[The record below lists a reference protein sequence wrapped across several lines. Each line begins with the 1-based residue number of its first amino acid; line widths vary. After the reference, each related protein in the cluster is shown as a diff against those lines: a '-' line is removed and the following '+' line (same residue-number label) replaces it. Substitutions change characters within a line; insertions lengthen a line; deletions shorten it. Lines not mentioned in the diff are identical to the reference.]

1 MADRQV
7 KISVRNFVEFMLRSG
22 DIDNRR
28 HVGSENAMAEGGR
41 IHRMIQ
47 RRMGSEYEA
56 EVFLKYEE
64 ETPKYKL
71 IIDGRADGI
80 ITVQKPVA
88 GKIDVNSRIPK
99 SSEAYLNGS
108 ISPAEM
114 FVSETDGIQNRGAV
128 IKYVSHQ
135 HLEDHVTID
144 EIKGTY
150 RELEKIKKPEPVHLA
165 QAKVYAYIYGKKKE
179 LNHICVRMTY
189 CNMDTEE
196 LKYFM
201 EEYMLAELEEW
212 FLGLVEGYK
221 KWAQF
226 QIDWRE
232 KRQESIKKV
241 SFPYRYRKGQ
251 KELAA
256 SVYRTIYHKRKLFL
270 EAPTGVGKTL
280 STVFPS
286 VKALGEELGERIF
299 YLTAKTITRTA
310 AQQAFELLRQRG
322 LFFKTVVLTAKEK
335 VCFTEECNCNPVDC
349 PYAKGHFD
357 RINDA
362 IFELITCE
370 DSFDREAIEKYA
382 RKHQVCPFEL
392 ALDSSLFADGIIG
405 DYNYLFDPHVYLKRF
420 FAEGNTSKGIFL
432 VDETH
437 NLVERGR
444 DMYSAVLVK
453 EDFLELKKHVK
464 PYAVKM
470 EKQLEKC
477 NRELL
482 LLKRE
487 TERIK
492 QWDSIE
498 SFIIALNRLSTTI
511 SEYLENHDDSPVRDE
526 VLEFYFAVSHFLLM
540 YDGISD
546 DYVIYTQMNDDGNFS
561 LKLFCV
567 NPAKKL
573 QACMAKG
580 VSSILFSATLI
591 PVQYYKKLLGGTKE
605 DYEVYADSTFDSR
618 KRALLIGSDVT
629 SKYTRRNEEEYYR
642 IASYINNIVRQR
654 HGNYMI
660 FFPSYSMLEKIHEV
674 YQEFFNF
681 EEQAECI
688 LQKEFMTEEERENF
702 LQHFTGNLHLNIQER
717 IGLPIEIEE
726 RSLLGFCVMGGI
738 FSEGIDLKQ
747 DSLIGVIIVGT
758 GLPLVC
764 PEREI
769 LKNYFDEQAG
779 NGFDYA
785 YRYPGMNKVLQA
797 AGRVIRTD
805 EDIGIVALLDE
816 RFLQNSY
823 TRLFPREW
831 KEYQIVQEKTVG
843 RQVEKFWNE
852 WL

>member
-1 MADRQV
+1 MADRQI

-22 DIDNRR
+22 DIDNRK
-28 HVGSENAMAEGGR
+28 HVSSENAMVEGGR

-71 IIDGRADGI
+71 VIDGRADGI
-80 ITVQKPVA
+80 ITLQKPVLT
-88 GKIDVNSRIPK
+88 GIGTRDGILRLPGYDL
-99 SSEAYLNGS
+99 SERAELNGNNGVEQEYENFVND
-108 ISPAEM
+108 ISRQRQE
-114 FVSETDGIQNRGAV
+114 E
-128 IKYVSHQ
+128 
-135 HLEDHVTID
+135 HVTID

-150 RELEKIKKPEPVHLA
+150 RDLEKLKKPEPVHLA
-165 QAKVYAYIYGKKKE
+165 QAKVYAYIYGKKKALE
-179 LNHICVRMTY
+179 TICVRMTY

-196 LKYFM
+196 LKYFI
-201 EEYMLAELEEW
+201 EEYTLAELEEW
-212 FLGLVEGYK
+212 FLNLVAEYK
-221 KWAQF
+221 KWAEF
-226 QIDWRE
+226 QIDWRV
-232 KRQESIKKV
+232 KRQESIKKL
-241 SFPYRYRKGQ
+241 SFPYMYRKGQ

-310 AQQAFELLRQRG
+310 ADQAFDLLREKG
-322 LFFKTVVLTAKEK
+322 LAFKTVILTAKEK
-335 VCFTEECNCNPVDC
+335 VCFEEECNCNPVDC

-362 IFELITCE
+362 VFELITCE
-370 DSFDREAIEKYA
+370 DRFSREIIEEYA
-382 RKHQVCPFEL
+382 KKHKVCPFEL
-392 ALDSSLFADGIIG
+392 ALDVSLFADGIIG

-420 FAEGNTSKGIFL
+420 FGEGNNSKGIFL

-437 NLVERGR
+437 NLVDRGR
-444 DMYSAVLVK
+444 DMYSAILKK
-453 EDFLELKKHVK
+453 EDFLKLKKHIK
-464 PYAVKM
+464 PYSVKM

-487 TERIK
+487 TERVR
-492 QWDSIE
+492 QWESIE
-498 SFIIALNRLSTTI
+498 SFIMALNRLSTTV
-511 SEYLENHDDSPVRDE
+511 SEYLENHDDSPVRDK
-526 VLEFYFAVSHFLLM
+526 VLDFYFEISHFLLM
-540 YDGISD
+540 YDGMSD
-546 DYVIYTQMNDDGNFS
+546 DYVIYTQMEDDEGFV

-573 QACMAKG
+573 RACMEKG

-591 PVQYYKKLLGGTKE
+591 PVQYYKRLLGGTKE
-605 DYEVYADSTFDSR
+605 DYEVYADSTFDTR
-618 KRALLIGSDVT
+618 KRALLIGNDVT
-629 SKYTRRNEEEYYR
+629 SKYTRRNEEEYIR
-642 IASYINNIVRQR
+642 IASYINNIVKERQ
-654 HGNYMI
+654 GNYMI
-660 FFPSYSMLEKIHEV
+660 FFPSYSMMEKIYEI
-674 YQEFFNF
+674 YQKNFNI
-681 EEQAECI
+681 EAQAECL
-688 LQKEFMTEEERENF
+688 LQKDFMTEEERESF
-702 LQHFTGNLHLNIQER
+702 LKHFMGNQHLNLQEQ
-717 IGLPIEIEE
+717 IGMPVEMEE
-726 RSLLGFCVMGGI
+726 QTLLGFCVLGGI

-747 DSLIGVIIVGT
+747 DSLIGAIIVGT

-769 LKNYFDEQAG
+769 LKNYFDNEEG

-797 AGRVIRTD
+797 AGRVIRTND
-805 EDIGIVALLDE
+805 DIGIVALLDE

-831 KEYQIVQEKTVG
+831 NEYKIVQESTVG
-843 RQVEKFWNE
+843 KDVEKFWNE

>member
-1 MADRQV
+1 MAERQI

-22 DIDNRR
+22 DIDNRK
-28 HVGSENAMAEGGR
+28 HVSSENAMIEGGR

-80 ITVQKPVA
+80 ITTSTQ
-88 GKIDVNSRIPK
+88 I
-99 SSEAYLNGS
+99 
-108 ISPAEM
+108 
-114 FVSETDGIQNRGAV
+114 
-128 IKYVSHQ
+128 
-135 HLEDHVTID
+135 TID

-150 RELEKIKKPEPVHLA
+150 RELERIKKPEPVHLA
-165 QAKVYAYIYGKKKE
+165 QAKVYAYIYGKRNG
-179 LNHICVRMTY
+179 LQTICVRMTY

-196 LKYFM
+196 LKYFT
-201 EEYMLAELEEW
+201 EEYTLGELKEW
-212 FLGLVEGYK
+212 FEELVAGYK
-221 KWAQF
+221 KWAEF
-226 QIDWRE
+226 QIDWRQ
-232 KRQESIKKV
+232 KRQDSIKKV
-241 SFPYRYRKGQ
+241 CFPYMYRKGQ

-256 SVYRTIYHKRKLFL
+256 GVYRTIYHGRKLFL

-280 STVFPS
+280 STVFPA

-310 AQQAFELLRQRG
+310 ANQGFELLRQKG
-322 LFFKTVVLTAKEK
+322 LAFKTVVLTAKEK
-335 VCFTEECNCNPVDC
+335 ICFMEECECNPVAC

-357 RINDA
+357 RINEA
-362 IFELITCE
+362 VFELITHE
-370 DSFDREAIEKYA
+370 DCFDREIIEKYA
-382 RKHQVCPFEL
+382 RNHQVCPFEL
-392 ALDSSLFADGIIG
+392 ALDCSLFADGIIG

-420 FAEGNTSKGIFL
+420 FAEGNQSRGIFL
-432 VDETH
+432 VDEAH
-437 NLVERGR
+437 NLVDRGR

-453 EDFLELKKHVK
+453 EDFLALKKHMK
-464 PYAVKM
+464 PYSAKM

-487 TERIK
+487 TENVR

-498 SFIIALNRLSTTI
+498 AFILALNRLSNTM
-511 SEYLENHDDSPVRDE
+511 SEYLENHDDSPVRE
-526 VLEFYFAVSHFLLM
+526 KVLEFYFEISHFLLM

-546 DYVIYTQMNDDGNFS
+546 DYVMYTQLGDGGEFF

-573 QACMAKG
+573 KACMEKG

-591 PVQYYKKLLGGTKE
+591 PVQYYKKLLGGTGE
-605 DYEVYADSTFDSR
+605 DYEIYADSTFDSA
-618 KRALLIGSDVT
+618 KRALMIGNDVT
-629 SKYTRRNEEEYYR
+629 SKYTRRNEEEYFR
-642 IASYINNIVRQR
+642 IASYIKNIVSERQ
-654 HGNYMI
+654 GNYMV
-660 FFPSYSMLEKIHEV
+660 FFPSYFMMEKIYKI
-674 YQEFFNF
+674 YQESFNLY
-681 EEQAECI
+681 EDAECI
-688 LQKEFMTEEERENF
+688 LQKDFMSEEEREDF
-702 LQHFTGNLHLNIQER
+702 LKHFTGNVHLDIQEQ
-717 IGLPIEIEE
+717 IEMPVEVEE
-726 RSLLGFCVMGGI
+726 KSLVGFCVLGGI

-747 DSLIGVIIVGT
+747 DSLIGAIIVGT

-769 LKNYFDEQAG
+769 LKNYFDNQEG

-797 AGRVIRTD
+797 AGRVIRTN

-831 KEYQIVQEKTVG
+831 KEYKIVQESTVG
-843 RQVEKFWNE
+843 KQIEKFWNE

>member
-1 MADRQV
+1 MAERQI

-41 IHRMIQ
+41 IHRMLQ
-47 RRMGSEYEA
+47 KRMGSEYAA

-64 ETPKYKL
+64 NTPKYKL

-80 ITVQKPVA
+80 ITVQKPETIAMAVV
-88 GKIDVNSRIPK
+88 GELPT
-99 SSEAYLNGS
+99 E
-108 ISPAEM
+108 SPQVT
-114 FVSETDGIQNRGAV
+114 VSE
-128 IKYVSHQ
+128 
-135 HLEDHVTID
+135 HVTID

-150 RELEKIKKPEPVHLA
+150 RELERIKKPEVVHLA
-165 QAKVYAYIYGKKKE
+165 QAKVYACIYGKQKN
-179 LNHICVRMTY
+179 LNSICVRMTY

-196 LKYFM
+196 VKYFI
-201 EEYMLAELEEW
+201 EEYTIEELEAW
-212 FLGLVEGYK
+212 FLELVEGYK

-226 QIDWRE
+226 QIEWRE

-241 SFPYRYRKGQ
+241 NFPYPYRKGQ

-280 STVFPS
+280 STVFPA

-299 YLTAKTITRTA
+299 YLTAKTITRTVA
-310 AQQAFELLRQRG
+310 GQAFELLRQKG
-322 LFFKTVVLTAKEK
+322 LVFKTVELTAKEK
-335 VCFTEECNCNPVDC
+335 ICFMEESNCNPVYC

-362 IFELITCE
+362 MFELITTE
-370 DSFDREAIEKYA
+370 DVFDREHMEVYA

-392 ALDSSLFADGIIG
+392 ALDCSLFADGIIG

-420 FAEGNTSKGIFL
+420 FADGNQSRGIFL
-432 VDETH
+432 VDEVH
-437 NLVERGR
+437 NLVDRGR
-444 DMYSAVLVK
+444 DMYSANLIK
-453 EDFLELKKHVK
+453 EDFLELKKVVK
-464 PYAVKM
+464 PYSVKM

-487 TERIK
+487 TIKVK
-492 QWDSIE
+492 QWESIE
-498 SFIIALNRLSTTI
+498 SFVLALNRLSSTI
-511 SEYLENHDDSPVRDE
+511 SEYLENHDDSPVRDTI
-526 VLEFYFAVSHFLLM
+526 LEFYFEISHFLLM

-546 DYVIYTQMNDDGNFS
+546 DYVIYTQMEDNQDFL

-573 QACMAKG
+573 QECMAKG

-591 PVQYYKKLLGGTKE
+591 PVQYYKKLLGGTEE
-605 DYEVYADSTFDSR
+605 DYEVYADSAFDTR

-629 SKYTRRNEEEYYR
+629 SKFTRRNEEEYRR
-642 IASYINNIVRQR
+642 IAAYIHNVVRQR
-654 HGNYMI
+654 QGNYMI
-660 FFPSYSMLEKIHEV
+660 FLPSYSMMEQIARR
-674 YQEFFNF
+674 YQTYFNM
-681 EEQAECI
+681 EETSDCLI
-688 LQKEFMTEEERENF
+688 QKEFMTEEERENF
-702 LQHFTGNLHLNIQER
+702 LKRFTGNPHLNIQER
-717 IGLPIEIEE
+717 INIPIEMEE
-726 RSLLGFCVMGGI
+726 KSLLGFCVMGGI

-769 LKNYFDEQAG
+769 LKNYFDGQDG
-779 NGFDYA
+779 KGFDYA

-797 AGRVIRTD
+797 AGRVIRTS

-816 RFLQNSY
+816 RFLQSSY
-823 TRLFPREW
+823 GRLFPREW
-831 KEYQIVQEKTVG
+831 KEYTIVQEDTIG
-843 RQVEKFWNE
+843 HEVEKFWNE

>member
-1 MADRQV
+1 MAEKEI

-28 HVGSENAMAEGGR
+28 RVSSENAMVEGGR

-56 EVFLKYEE
+56 EVFLKYTE
-64 ETPKYKL
+64 ETLKFRL

-80 ITVQKPVA
+80 IT
-88 GKIDVNSRIPK
+88 
-99 SSEAYLNGS
+99 
-108 ISPAEM
+108 
-114 FVSETDGIQNRGAV
+114 T
-128 IKYVSHQ
+128 
-135 HLEDHVTID
+135 DHVTID

-150 RELEKIKKPEPVHLA
+150 RDLEKIKEPEPVHLA
-165 QAKVYAYIYGKKKE
+165 QAKVYAYIYGKQKFLE
-179 LNHICVRMTY
+179 HICVRMTY

-196 LKYFM
+196 VKYFI
-201 EEYMLAELEEW
+201 EEYTLEELETW
-212 FLGLVEGYK
+212 FKELVEGYK
-221 KWAQF
+221 KWAEF
-226 QIDWRE
+226 QIEWRE
-232 KRQESIKKV
+232 KRQESIKKIV
-241 SFPYRYRKGQ
+241 FPYPYRKGQ
-251 KELAA
+251 KELA
-256 SVYRTIYHKRKLFL
+256 SGVYRTIYHKRKLFL

-286 VKALGEELGERIF
+286 VKAIGEELGERIF

-310 AQQAFELLRQRG
+310 AMQAFEVLRKQK
-322 LFFKTVVLTAKEK
+322 LAFKTVIITAKEK
-335 VCFTEECNCNPVDC
+335 ACFMEECACNPGNC

-362 IFELITCE
+362 IFDIITHE
-370 DSFDREAIEKYA
+370 DNFDREIIEEYA
-382 RKHQVCPFEL
+382 RKHQVCPFEF
-392 ALDSSLFADGIIG
+392 ALDCSLFADGIIG

-420 FAEGNTSKGIFL
+420 FGEGNQSKGIFL

-453 EDFLELKKHVK
+453 EDFLSLKKTIS
-464 PYAVKM
+464 PYFQKM
-470 EKQLEKC
+470 EKRLEKC

-487 TERIK
+487 TEGIK
-492 QWDSIE
+492 KWDSIE
-498 SFIIALNRLSTTI
+498 SFIMALNRLSETM

-526 VLEFYFAVSHFLLM
+526 VLEFYFEISHFLLM
-540 YDGISD
+540 YDGMSD
-546 DYVIYTQMNDDGNFS
+546 DYVIYTQLGDEGEFV

-567 NPAKKL
+567 NPSKKL
-573 QACMAKG
+573 QACMERG

-591 PVQYYKKLLGGTKE
+591 PVQYYKKLLGGTQE
-605 DYEVYADSTFDSR
+605 DYEIYADSSFDTA

-629 SKYTRRNEEEYYR
+629 SKYTRRNEEEYLK
-642 IASYINNIVRQR
+642 IASYINNIVRER
-654 HGNYMI
+654 HGNYMV
-660 FFPSYSMLEKIHEV
+660 FFPSYSMMETIYGV
-674 YQEFFNF
+674 YQKYFNPF
-681 EEQAECI
+681 EEVECI
-688 LQKEFMTEEERENF
+688 LQKEYMSEEEREGF
-702 LQHFTGNLHLNIQER
+702 LQHFMGNQNLDIQEK
-717 IGLPIEIEE
+717 IMLPIEIENK
-726 RSLLGFCVMGGI
+726 SLLGFCVMGGI

-769 LKNYFDEQAG
+769 LKNYFDEHEG

-785 YRYPGMNKVLQA
+785 YRYHGMNKVLQA
-797 AGRVIRTD
+797 AGRVIRTE

-816 RFLQNSY
+816 RFLQNNY

-831 KEYQIVQEKTVG
+831 SDYETVQETTVG
-843 RQVEKFWNE
+843 KKVEKFWNE

>member
-1 MADRQV
+1 MAEKQV
-7 KISVRNFVEFMLRSG
+7 RISVRNFVEFMLRSG

-28 HVGSENAMAEGGR
+28 RVSSENAMVEGGR

-64 ETPKYKL
+64 ETPDYTL

-80 ITVQKPVA
+80 ITIQKPAIVA
-88 GKIDVNSRIPK
+88 GEFSMDV
-99 SSEAYLNGS
+99 
-108 ISPAEM
+108 PALMQDYMVE
-114 FVSETDGIQNRGAV
+114 EQ
-128 IKYVSHQ
+128 
-135 HLEDHVTID
+135 VTID

-150 RELEKIKKPEPVHLA
+150 RELDKIKEPEQVHLA
-165 QAKVYAYIYGKKKE
+165 QAKVYAYIYGKQKE
-179 LNHICVRMTY
+179 LPNICVRMTY

-196 LKYFM
+196 IKYFI
-201 EEYMLAELEEW
+201 EEYSFRELEAW
-212 FLGLVEGYK
+212 FKDLVEGYK

-232 KRQESIKKV
+232 KRQESIKKIV
-241 SFPYRYRKGQ
+241 FPYAYRQGQ

-286 VKALGEELGERIF
+286 IKAIGEELGERIF

-310 AQQAFELLRQRG
+310 AMQAFEVLRAQR
-322 LFFKTVVLTAKEK
+322 LAFKTVILTAKEK
-335 VCFTEECNCNPVDC
+335 SCFMEECDCNPANC

-362 IFELITCE
+362 IFDIITKE
-370 DSFDREAIEKYA
+370 DNFDRETIERYA
-382 RKHQVCPFEL
+382 KKHQVCPFEY
-392 ALDSSLFADGIIG
+392 ALDCSLFSDAVIG

-420 FAEGNTSKGIFL
+420 FAEGNQSNGIFL

-453 EDFLELKKHVK
+453 EDFLVLKKTIK
-464 PYAVKM
+464 PYHQKM
-470 EKQLEKC
+470 EKRLEKC

-482 LLKRE
+482 ILKRE
-487 TERIK
+487 TEGVK
-492 QWDSIE
+492 KWDSIE
-498 SFIIALNRLSTTI
+498 PFILALNRLSETM

-526 VLEFYFAVSHFLLM
+526 VLEFYFEISHFLLM

-546 DYVIYTQMNDDGNFS
+546 DYVMYTQMGDDGEFS
-561 LKLFCV
+561 IKLFCV

-591 PVQYYKKLLGGTKE
+591 PVQYYKKLLGGTAE
-605 DYEVYADSTFDSR
+605 DYEVYANSSFDTS

-629 SKYTRRNEEEYYR
+629 SKYTRRTEEEYR
-642 IASYINNIVRQR
+642 KIASYIHNIVKQR

-660 FFPSYSMLEKIHEV
+660 FFPSYSMMESIYGI
-674 YQEFFNF
+674 YQKYFNPF
-681 EEQAECI
+681 GEAECI
-688 LQKEFMTEEERENF
+688 LQKDYMTEEEREDF
-702 LQHFTGNLHLNIQER
+702 LRHFTGNEEKNGEQLLALTAREQIT
-717 IGLPIEIEE
+717 IPIETEE

-769 LKNYFDEQAG
+769 LKNYFDESEG

-797 AGRVIRTD
+797 AGRVIRTE
-805 EDIGIVALLDE
+805 EDIGVVALLDE

-823 TRLFPREW
+823 TKMFPREW
-831 KEYQIVQEKTVG
+831 VEYKIVQENSVG
-843 RQVEKFWNE
+843 REVEKFWNE

>member
-1 MADRQV
+1 MADRQI
-7 KISVRNFVEFMLRSG
+7 KISVRNFVEFMLRNG

-28 HVGSENAMAEGGR
+28 HVSSENAMAEGGR

-80 ITVQKPVA
+80 ITIQQPQLATVGTNPDAPAVVQPFLLQ
-88 GKIDVNSRIPK
+88 
-99 SSEAYLNGS
+99 E
-108 ISPAEM
+108 
-114 FVSETDGIQNRGAV
+114 
-128 IKYVSHQ
+128 
-135 HLEDHVTID
+135 HVTID

-165 QAKVYAYIYGKKKE
+165 QAKVYAYIYGKKKSLE
-179 LNHICVRMTY
+179 SICVRMTY

-196 LKYFM
+196 LKYFI
-201 EEYMLAELEEW
+201 EEYTLAELEEW
-212 FLGLVEGYK
+212 FLKLVEEYK
-221 KWAQF
+221 KWAEF

-241 SFPYRYRKGQ
+241 SFPYMYRKGQ
-251 KELAA
+251 KELAV

-286 VKALGEELGERIF
+286 VKALGEDLGERIF

-310 AQQAFELLRQRG
+310 AEQAFGLLRQKG
-322 LFFKTVVLTAKEK
+322 LVFKTVVLTAKEK
-335 VCFTEECNCNPVDC
+335 VCFMEECKCNPVDC

-357 RINDA
+357 RINEA

-370 DSFDREAIEKYA
+370 DCFSRETIESYA
-382 RKHQVCPFEL
+382 RKHQVCPFEF
-392 ALDSSLFADGIIG
+392 ALDCSLFADGIIG

-420 FAEGNTSKGIFL
+420 FGEGNTSKGIFL

-453 EDFLELKKHVK
+453 EDFLELKKIVK
-464 PYAVKM
+464 PYSGKM

-482 LLKRE
+482 LMKRE
-487 TERIK
+487 TERVR
-492 QWDSIE
+492 QWTSIE
-498 SFIIALNRLSTTI
+498 SFALALNRLSTTI
-511 SEYLENHDDSPVRDE
+511 SEYLENHDDSPVRDKI
-526 VLEFYFAVSHFLLM
+526 LEFYFEISHFLLM
-540 YDGISD
+540 YDGMSD
-546 DYVIYTQMNDDGNFS
+546 DYVMYTQMGDEGEFI

-573 QACMAKG
+573 KACMAKG

-591 PVQYYKKLLGGTKE
+591 PVQYYKKLLGGAEE
-605 DYEVYADSTFDSR
+605 DYEVYADSAFDSR

-642 IASYINNIVRQR
+642 IASYINNIVRERQ
-654 HGNYMI
+654 GNYMI
-660 FFPSYSMLEKIHEV
+660 FFPSYSMMEKIHKV
-674 YQEFFNF
+674 YQEYFNY
-681 EEQAECI
+681 EEQAECL
-688 LQKEFMTEEERENF
+688 LQKDFMTEEEREKF
-702 LQHFTGNLHLNIQER
+702 LQHFTGNQHLNMQEQ
-717 IGLPIEIEE
+717 ISLPIEIEE
-726 RSLLGFCVMGGI
+726 KSLLGFCVMGGI

-769 LKNYFDEQAG
+769 LKNYFDEEEG

-805 EDIGIVALLDE
+805 DDIGIVALLDE
-816 RFLQNSY
+816 RFLQSSY

-831 KEYQIVQEKTVG
+831 DEYKIVQESTVG
-843 RQVEKFWNE
+843 RYVEKFWNE

>member
-1 MADRQV
+1 MAEREV

-28 HVGSENAMAEGGR
+28 RVSSENAMVEGGR
-41 IHRMIQ
+41 IHRMLQ

-56 EVFLKYEE
+56 EVFLKYVE
-64 ETPKYKL
+64 ETPKYRL

-80 ITVQKPVA
+80 ITIQKPT
-88 GKIDVNSRIPK
+88 DMIPAF
-99 SSEAYLNGS
+99 SMEVPMVL
-108 ISPAEM
+108 
-114 FVSETDGIQNRGAV
+114 ETCSQ
-128 IKYVSHQ
+128 
-135 HLEDHVTID
+135 EEHVTID

-150 RELEKIKKPEPVHLA
+150 RDLDKVKAPEPVHLA
-165 QAKVYAYIYGKKKE
+165 QAKVYAYIYGTQKE
-179 LNHICVRMTY
+179 LKNICVRMTY

-196 LKYFM
+196 VKYFI
-201 EEYMLAELEEW
+201 EEYTLVELKKW
-212 FLGLVEGYK
+212 FQELVEGYK

-232 KRQESIKKV
+232 KRQESIKKIV
-241 SFPYRYRKGQ
+241 FPYPYRKGQ

-256 SVYRTIYHKRKLFL
+256 SVYRTIYHGRKLFL

-286 VKALGEELGERIF
+286 VKAIGEELGERIF

-310 AQQAFELLRQRG
+310 AMQAFEVLRKQK
-322 LFFKTVVLTAKEK
+322 LAFKTVIITAKEK
-335 VCFTEECNCNPVDC
+335 ACFMEECECNPVNC

-362 IFELITCE
+362 IFDIITNE
-370 DSFDREAIEKYA
+370 DNFDRETIEVYA
-382 RKHQVCPFEL
+382 RKHQVCPFEF
-392 ALDSSLFADGIIG
+392 ALDCSLFSDGIIG

-420 FAEGNTSKGIFL
+420 FAEGNQSRGIFL

-444 DMYSAVLVK
+444 DMYSAVLKK
-453 EDFLELKKHVK
+453 EDFLTLKKTIK
-464 PYAVKM
+464 PYFQKM
-470 EKQLEKC
+470 EKRLEKC

-487 TERIK
+487 TERTK

-498 SFIIALNRLSTTI
+498 SFVMALNRLSETM

-526 VLEFYFAVSHFLLM
+526 VLEFYFEVSHFLLM

-546 DYVIYTQMNDDGNFS
+546 DYVMYTQMDDNGEFI

-573 QACMAKG
+573 RACMAKG

-591 PVQYYKKLLGGTKE
+591 PVQYYKKLLGGTEE
-605 DYEVYADSTFDSR
+605 DYEVYADSSFDPA

-629 SKYTRRNEEEYYR
+629 SKYTRRNEEEYLK
-642 IASYINNIVRQR
+642 IASYINNIVKER

-660 FFPSYSMLEKIHEV
+660 FFPSYSMMETIYGV
-674 YQEFFNF
+674 YQQYFNSYND
-681 EEQAECI
+681 AECI
-688 LQKEFMTEEERENF
+688 LQKDYMSEEEREEF
-702 LQHFTGNLHLNIQER
+702 LQHFTGNQHLDIQEQ
-717 IGLPIEIEE
+717 IMFPIEIENK
-726 RSLLGFCVMGGI
+726 SLLGFCVMGGI

-769 LKNYFDEQAG
+769 LKSYFDEQEG

-797 AGRVIRTD
+797 AGRVIRTE
-805 EDIGIVALLDE
+805 EDIGVVALLDE

-823 TRLFPREW
+823 IRLFPREW
-831 KEYQIVQEKTVG
+831 NDFQIVNETIVG
-843 RQVEKFWNE
+843 KHVEKFWNE

>member
-1 MADRQV
+1 MAERQI
-7 KISVRNFVEFMLRSG
+7 KMSVRNFVEFMLRSG
-22 DIDNRR
+22 DIDNRK
-28 HVGSENAMAEGGR
+28 HVSSENAMAEGGR

-56 EVFLKYEE
+56 EMFLKYEE

-71 IIDGRADGI
+71 IIDGRADGV
-80 ITVQKPVA
+80 IT
-88 GKIDVNSRIPK
+88 
-99 SSEAYLNGS
+99 
-108 ISPAEM
+108 
-114 FVSETDGIQNRGAV
+114 RG
-128 IKYVSHQ
+128 
-135 HLEDHVTID
+135 EHVTID

-150 RELEKIKKPEPVHLA
+150 RELEKIKKPQPVHLA
-165 QAKVYAYIYGKKKE
+165 QAKVYAYIYGKNKTLE
-179 LNHICVRMTY
+179 NICVRMTY

-201 EEYMLAELEEW
+201 EEYTLTELEEW
-212 FLGLVEGYK
+212 FLELVEGYK

-232 KRQESIKKV
+232 KRQDSIKKV
-241 SFPYRYRKGQ
+241 KFPYHYRKGQ

-256 SVYRTIYHKRKLFL
+256 GVYRTIYHGRKLFL

-286 VKALGEELGERIF
+286 VKALGEELGDRIF
-299 YLTAKTITRTA
+299 YLTAKTITRTVA
-310 AQQAFELLRQRG
+310 GQAFNLLRKNG
-322 LFFKTVVLTAKEK
+322 LAFKTVMLTAKEK
-335 VCFTEECNCNPVDC
+335 ICFMEECNCNPVDC

-357 RINDA
+357 RINEA

-370 DSFDREAIEKYA
+370 DSFDREVIETYA
-382 RKHQVCPFEL
+382 GKHQVCPFEL
-392 ALDSSLFADGIIG
+392 SLDCSLFADGIIG

-420 FAEGNTSKGIFL
+420 FADGNQSRGIFL

-464 PYAVKM
+464 PYSVKM

-487 TERIK
+487 TVTVRE
-492 QWDSIE
+492 WDSIE
-498 SFIIALNRLSTTI
+498 SFVVALNRLSTTI
-511 SEYLENHDDSPVRDE
+511 SEYLENHDDSPVRDKM
-526 VLEFYFAVSHFLLM
+526 LEFYFEISHFLLM
-540 YDGISD
+540 YDSISD
-546 DYVIYTQMNDDGNFS
+546 DYVMYTQMGDEGKFI

-573 QACMAKG
+573 KECMEKG

-605 DYEVYADSTFDSR
+605 DYEVYADSAFDTR

-642 IASYINNIVRQR
+642 IASYIHNIVRERQ
-654 HGNYMI
+654 GNYMI
-660 FFPSYSMLEKIHEV
+660 FCPSYSMMEKIHEV
-674 YQEFFNF
+674 YRKYYNAFDDVK
-681 EEQAECI
+681 CI
-688 LQKEFMTEEERENF
+688 LQKDFMSEEEREEF
-702 LQHFTGNLHLNIQER
+702 LQHFTGNMHLDIQEQ
-717 IGLPIEIEE
+717 IALPIEIEE
-726 RSLLGFCVMGGI
+726 KTLLGFCVMGGI

-769 LKNYFDEQAG
+769 LKRYFDEQNG

-797 AGRVIRTD
+797 AGRVIRTE

-816 RFLQNSY
+816 RFLQGNY
-823 TRLFPREW
+823 TRLFPKEW
-831 KEYQIVQEKTVG
+831 SEYKVVQQNTVG
-843 RQVEKFWNE
+843 RQVERFWNE

>member
-1 MADRQV
+1 MAERQI

-22 DIDNRR
+22 DIDNRK
-28 HVGSENAMAEGGR
+28 HVSSENAMVEGGR

-80 ITVQKPVA
+80 ITIQSPQLTIDTNYEVSAVMQPFIVQ
-88 GKIDVNSRIPK
+88 
-99 SSEAYLNGS
+99 E
-108 ISPAEM
+108 
-114 FVSETDGIQNRGAV
+114 Q
-128 IKYVSHQ
+128 
-135 HLEDHVTID
+135 VTVD

-150 RELEKIKKPEPVHLA
+150 RELDRIKKPEPVHLA
-165 QAKVYAYIYGKKKE
+165 QAKVYAYIYGKKKTLE
-179 LNHICVRMTY
+179 TICVRMTY

-196 LKYFM
+196 LKYFI
-201 EEYMLAELEEW
+201 EEYTLAELEEW
-212 FLGLVEGYK
+212 FLELVTGYK
-221 KWAQF
+221 KWAEF

-241 SFPYRYRKGQ
+241 SFPYMYRKGQ
-251 KELAA
+251 KELAVG
-256 SVYRTIYHKRKLFL
+256 VYRTIYHKRKLFL

-280 STVFPS
+280 STVFPA

-310 AQQAFELLRQRG
+310 ASQGFELLRQKG
-322 LFFKTVVLTAKEK
+322 LAFKTVILTAKEK
-335 VCFTEECNCNPVDC
+335 ICFVEECECNPVAC

-362 IFELITCE
+362 IFEIITHE
-370 DSFDREAIEKYA
+370 DCFDRETVEKYA
-382 RKHQVCPFEL
+382 KKHQVCPFEL
-392 ALDSSLFADGIIG
+392 ALDCSLFADGIIG

-420 FAEGNTSKGIFL
+420 FADGNQSKGIFL
-432 VDETH
+432 VDEAH
-437 NLVERGR
+437 NLVDRGR

-453 EDFLELKKHVK
+453 EDFLELKKHIK
-464 PYAVKM
+464 PYSSKM

-487 TERIK
+487 TEGVK
-492 QWDSIE
+492 QWESIE
-498 SFIIALNRLSTTI
+498 SFVLALNRLSSTV
-511 SEYLENHDDSPVRDE
+511 SEYLENHDDSPVRDK
-526 VLEFYFAVSHFLLM
+526 VLEFYFEISHFLLM
-540 YDGISD
+540 YDGMSD
-546 DYVIYTQMNDDGNFS
+546 DYVMYTQMGDAGNFF

-573 QACMAKG
+573 RACMEKG

-605 DYEVYADSTFDSR
+605 DYEVYADSAFDSS
-618 KRALLIGSDVT
+618 KRALLIGNDVT
-629 SKYTRRNEEEYYR
+629 SKYTRRNEDEYLR
-642 IASYINNIVRQR
+642 IASYIENIISER
-654 HGNYMI
+654 HGNYMV
-660 FFPSYSMLEKIHEV
+660 FFPSYSMMEKIYGIYRERFNWNDEV
-674 YQEFFNF
+674 
-681 EEQAECI
+681 ECI
-688 LQKEFMTEEERENF
+688 LQKDSMSEEEREDF
-702 LQHFTGNLHLNIQER
+702 LKHFMESPYLNIQDK
-717 IGLPIEIEE
+717 IKIPIESEE
-726 RSLLGFCVMGGI
+726 KSLVGFCVLGGI

-747 DSLIGVIIVGT
+747 DSLIGAIIVGT

-769 LKNYFDEQAG
+769 LKNYFDNEEG

-797 AGRVIRTD
+797 AGRVIRTN
-805 EDIGIVALLDE
+805 EDIGVVALLDE

-831 KEYQIVQEKTVG
+831 EQYKIVQETTVG
-843 RQVEKFWNE
+843 KQVEKFWNE
-852 WL
+852 CL

>member
-1 MADRQV
+1 MAEKQI

-71 IIDGRADGI
+71 IIDGRADGV
-80 ITVQKPVA
+80 ITLQKPS
-88 GKIDVNSRIPK
+88 N
-99 SSEAYLNGS
+99 
-108 ISPAEM
+108 
-114 FVSETDGIQNRGAV
+114 
-128 IKYVSHQ
+128 
-135 HLEDHVTID
+135 LEEHVTID

-150 RELEKIKKPEPVHLA
+150 RELERIKNPEPVHLA
-165 QAKVYAYIYGKKKE
+165 QAKVYAYIYGKKKGLE
-179 LNHICVRMTY
+179 NICVRMTY

-196 LKYFM
+196 LKYFI
-201 EEYMLAELEEW
+201 EEYTVAELEAW
-212 FLGLVEGYK
+212 FLHLVEGYK

-241 SFPYRYRKGQ
+241 SFPYMYRKGQ

-299 YLTAKTITRTA
+299 YLTAKTITRTVA
-310 AQQAFELLRQRG
+310 GQAFDLLRQKG
-322 LFFKTVVLTAKEK
+322 LAFKTVILTAKEK
-335 VCFTEECNCNPVDC
+335 ICFMEECNCNPVDC

-362 IFELITCE
+362 IFELINEKDC
-370 DSFDREAIEKYA
+370 FDRENIEKYA
-382 RKHQVCPFEL
+382 QKHRVCPFEFS
-392 ALDSSLFADGIIG
+392 LDCSLFADGIIG

-420 FAEGNTSKGIFL
+420 FAEGNAGNGIFL

-453 EDFLELKKHVK
+453 EDFLELRKHVK
-464 PYAVKM
+464 PYSVKM

-487 TERIK
+487 TERVK

-498 SFIIALNRLSTTI
+498 SFVLALNRLATTI
-511 SEYLENHDDSPVRDE
+511 SEYLENHDDSPVRDK
-526 VLEFYFAVSHFLLM
+526 VLEFYFEISHFLLM
-540 YDGISD
+540 YDGIDD
-546 DYVIYTQMNDDGNFS
+546 DYVMYTQMADDGKFI

-567 NPAKKL
+567 DPAKKL

-642 IASYINNIVRQR
+642 IASYIHNIVRERQ
-654 HGNYMI
+654 GNYMI
-660 FFPSYSMLEKIHEV
+660 FFPSYSMMEKIYEI
-674 YQEFFNF
+674 YRKYFNPF
-681 EEQAECI
+681 EETECI
-688 LQKEFMTEEERENF
+688 LQKDFMSEEERENF
-702 LQHFTGNLHLNIQER
+702 LKHFTGNMHLNIQEQIR
-717 IGLPIEIEE
+717 LPIEIEE
-726 RSLLGFCVMGGI
+726 KSLLGFCVMGGI

-769 LKNYFDEQAG
+769 LKNYFDAQDG

-816 RFLQNSY
+816 RFLQSSY

-831 KEYQIVQEKTVG
+831 TDYKIVQESTVG

>member
-1 MADRQV
+1 MADRQI

-28 HVGSENAMAEGGR
+28 RVSSENAMVEGGR

-64 ETPKYKL
+64 ETPKYRL
-71 IIDGRADGI
+71 VIDGRADGI
-80 ITVQKPVA
+80 ITTQKP
-88 GKIDVNSRIPK
+88 
-99 SSEAYLNGS
+99 E
-108 ISPAEM
+108 ISAKDFNMETPAVVQSFLVQE
-114 FVSETDGIQNRGAV
+114 
-128 IKYVSHQ
+128 
-135 HLEDHVTID
+135 HVTID

-150 RELEKIKKPEPVHLA
+150 RDLEKLKKPEPVHLA
-165 QAKVYAYIYGKKKE
+165 QAKVYAYIYGKKKGLE
-179 LNHICVRMTY
+179 NICVRMTY

-196 LKYFM
+196 LKYFI
-201 EEYMLAELEEW
+201 EEYTLEELEEW

-221 KWAQF
+221 KWAEF

-232 KRQESIKKV
+232 KRQESIKKIV
-241 SFPYRYRKGQ
+241 FPFAYRKGQ

-286 VKALGEELGERIF
+286 VKALGENLGERIF
-299 YLTAKTITRTA
+299 YLTAKTITRTVA
-310 AQQAFELLRQRG
+310 GQAFELLRKQG
-322 LFFKTVVLTAKEK
+322 LAFKTVILTAKEK
-335 VCFTEECNCNPVDC
+335 VCFMEECECNPGNC

-362 IFELITCE
+362 IFEIITTE
-370 DSFDREAIEKYA
+370 DNFDRETIENYA
-382 RKHQVCPFEL
+382 RKHQVCPFEF
-392 ALDSSLFADGIIG
+392 ALDCSLFADGIIG

-420 FAEGNTSKGIFL
+420 FGEGNNSRGIFL

-453 EDFLELKKHVK
+453 EDFLELKKVIK
-464 PYAVKM
+464 PYFQKM

-487 TERIK
+487 TEKVR
-492 QWDSIE
+492 QWESIE
-498 SFIIALNRLSTTI
+498 SFVNALNRLSTTI
-511 SEYLENHDDSPVRDE
+511 SDYLENHDDSPVRDK
-526 VLEFYFAVSHFLLM
+526 VLEFYFEISHFLLM
-540 YDGISD
+540 YDGMSD
-546 DYVIYTQMNDDGNFS
+546 DYVIYTQMGDEGEFI

-573 QACMAKG
+573 KECMAKG
-580 VSSILFSATLI
+580 ISSILFSATLI
-591 PVQYYKKLLGGTKE
+591 PVQYYKKLLGGVEE
-605 DYEVYADSTFDSR
+605 DYEVYADSTFDAR

-629 SKYTRRNEEEYYR
+629 SKYTRRNEDEYFR
-642 IASYINNIVRQR
+642 IASYINNIVEQR

-660 FFPSYSMLEKIHEV
+660 FFPSYSMMEKIYEI
-674 YQEFFNF
+674 YQRIFNS
-681 EEQAECI
+681 EEQAECL
-688 LQKEFMTEEERENF
+688 LQKDFMSEEEREEF
-702 LQHFTGNLHLNIQER
+702 LQHFTGNQSLNIQEQ
-717 IGLPIEIEE
+717 IALPIEIEE
-726 RSLLGFCVMGGI
+726 KSLLGFCVMGGI

-769 LKNYFDEQAG
+769 LKNYFDEQDG

-823 TRLFPREW
+823 TKLFPREW
-831 KEYQIVQEKTVG
+831 SEYKIVQEPTVG
-843 RQVEKFWNE
+843 KQVEKFWNE